1 MKCYLKKSLYF
12 KRIFIPFIIIS
23 LFFPLFPS
31 SYSNDI
37 LKVDLSKN
45 IYSKNYLIFDRNSK
59 NIIIENNGFKKVS
72 IASTTKIMTC
82 ILAIENGDLND
93 TVTISRNASKI
104 NGSKLGLHAGSTIK
118 LEDLLYG
125 LMLRSGNDA
134 AIAIAEHISG
144 SLDNFIILMNNKAK
158 ELNLINTHF
167 TSPHGLDNKE
177 HYSSCY
183 DLAILTDYALKN
195 ETFNK
200 IVSTNFTNIYFNKQ
214 INSIHNTN
222 NLLKEDNNFYGVK
235 TGFTFNAGR
244 CLVSAYKKGNIDI
257 ILITLNSNTNKERS
271 KDTLLLKEYI
281 LNNYESKNLKQE
293 IKQAFNLFLK
303 NNKEEYIKSIPKS
316 EISLSNEFNK
326 LDYFLIKKDS
336 ILTYKINITPIL
348 SYKNINNE
356 TIGTFNIYE
365 NNNLIKTIDIKL
377 ISSPKK
383 LDFNFYFFNLLK
395 NMI

>member
-37 LKVDLSKN
+37 LNVNLSKN

-200 IVSTNFTNIYFNKQ
+200 IVSTDFTNIYFNKQ
-214 INSIHNTN
+214 INSIYNTN

-271 KDTLLLKEYI
+271 KDTLLL
-281 LNNYESKNLKQE
+281 STP
-293 IKQAFNLFLK
+293 FL
-303 NNKEEYIKSIPKS
+303 S
-316 EISLSNEFNK
+316 
-326 LDYFLIKKDS
+326 
-336 ILTYKINITPIL
+336 TA
-348 SYKNINNE
+348 
-356 TIGTFNIYE
+356 
-365 NNNLIKTIDIKL
+365 
-377 ISSPKK
+377 
-383 LDFNFYFFNLLK
+383 
-395 NMI
+395 

>member
-1 MKCYLKKSLYF
+1 MKCYLKKIKYIKKF
-12 KRIFIPFIIIS
+12 YIFFIIIT
-23 LFFPLFPS
+23 LVFPLFPN
-31 SYSNDI
+31 SYSTNNFNI
-37 LKVDLSKN
+37 DLDKK

-59 NIIIENNGFKKVS
+59 NIIVENNGFEKVS

-82 ILAIENGDLND
+82 LLAIEHGNLND
-93 TVTISRNASKI
+93 TVTISRTASKI
-104 NGSKLGLHAGSTIK
+104 NGSKLGLKAGTTIK

-144 SLDNFIILMNNKAK
+144 SLENFLILMNEKAK
-158 ELNLINTHF
+158 ELNLNNSHF

-195 ETFNK
+195 DTFNK
-200 IVSTNFTNIYFNKQ
+200 IVSTYSTSIYFNKQ

-244 CLVSAYKKGNIDI
+244 CLISAYKKGNIDI
-257 ILITLNSNTNKERS
+257 IIVTLNSNTNRERT

-293 IKQAFNLFLK
+293 IKQTFNLFLK
-303 NNKEEYIKSIPKS
+303 NNKEEYIKSIPNS
-316 EISLSNEFNK
+316 EISLSNEFNE
-326 LDYFLIKKDS
+326 LDYFLIKNNS

-348 SYKNINNE
+348 SYKNITDE
-356 TIGTFNIYE
+356 IIGTFNIYE
-365 NNNLIKTIDIKL
+365 NDNLIKTIDIKL
-377 ISSPKK
+377 LTSPQK
-383 LDFNFYFFNLLK
+383 LDFNFYFFHLLK